1 MQVCQR
7 FLKHAIPWF
16 IGVGL
21 RYWTLCN
28 STHGPS
34 GVLGYWQV
42 TGVSL
47 WFIPLPIR
55 YFNRGITGAGRQK
68 SRLRDTG
75 AFQRGSL
82 LMDKQLLLMA
92 VRLTQCRLVPHIA
105 NTVLCWQHF
114 PDLSLLTGW
123 QRCTWVYVH
132 IWTYIGFSSS
142 KWPETFSDF
151 WKHIIRNCYWKSVF
165 FSITQCLYRSH

>member
-92 VRLTQCRLVPHIA
+92 VRLTQCHLMPDIA
-105 NTVLCWQHF
+105 NTMLCWQHF

-123 QRCTWVYVH
+123 QRCTWVHIFRPTLDSAVQNSPKLSQIFENTSFATVTGSLYFYV
-132 IWTYIGFSSS
+132 Y
-142 KWPETFSDF
+142 P
-151 WKHIIRNCYWKSVF
+151 VP
-165 FSITQCLYRSH
+165 L